1 MDLKE
6 MMDLNPPPKSSSQT
20 DIVDTLVSVEDEI
33 VNVEAEES
41 PLEMWKSHVFFDQD
55 TFKKYWVN
63 LQYNNFVF
71 KLIKPNKRV
80 VTTK

>member
-55 TFKKYWVN
+55 TFKKILGKFAVQQFC
-63 LQYNNFVF
+63 LQAY
-71 KLIKPNKRV
+71 
-80 VTTK
+80 